1 MYRKN
6 KALTDELY
14 TEVIIKKVVTP
25 YKRIRD
31 RLGIPPAIV
40 AEKLNI
46 SLPSLYS
53 YENKNRPVPKDVVR
67 AMDKLYGCEGKLI
80 DYWINNDP
88 SSTSDTHYL
97 IKV

>member
-1 MYRKN
+1 MN
-6 KALTDELY
+6 KKESVLDNELY
-14 TEVIIKKVVTP
+14 TEVIIKKIVTP

-31 RLGIPPAIV
+31 RLGIPPSIV

-53 YENKNRPVPKDVVR
+53 YENKNRPIPKDVVR
-67 AMDKLYGCEGKLI
+67 AMDKLYGCQGRLI

-88 SSTSDTHYL
+88 SSTTYCA
-97 IKV
+97 I

>member
-1 MYRKN
+1 MHKKQIFLN
-6 KALTDELY
+6 DELY
-14 TEVIIKKVVTP
+14 TEVTIKKIVTP

-31 RLGIPPAIV
+31 KLGITPIIA

-80 DYWINNDP
+80 NYWINNDP
-88 SSTSDTHYL
+88 SS
-97 IKV
+97 ICFI

>member
-1 MYRKN
+1 MN
-6 KALTDELY
+6 KKCDVLTDELY
-14 TEVIIKKVVTP
+14 TEVIIKKIVTP

-31 RLGIPPAIV
+31 RLGIPPSIV

-80 DYWINNDP
+80 NYWINNDP
-88 SSTSDTHYL
+88 SS
-97 IKV
+97 ICFI